1 MNRLECAVSSF
12 LGAVAVL
19 IATPVDADPLF
30 EADPGVS
37 FVGTYCIEKTTT
49 SSERKTRTTYREG
62 PCTLGR
68 TSRGFQIFGHDWGK
82 REYPLDEIGRS
93 IEVKRTLS
101 QLIVFKQ
108 GNSSLYVYASKPDER
123 P

>member
-1 MNRLECAVSSF
+1 MKHLHRSASSL

-19 IATPVDADPLF
+19 IASPIDADPLF
-30 EADPGVS
+30 EVDPGIS

-49 SSERKTRTTYREG
+49 SSKRAKRTTYREG
-62 PCTLGR
+62 PCTLGK
-68 TSRGFQIFGHDWGK
+68 SPRGFEIFGHDWGK

-93 IEVKRTLS
+93 IEVRRKLS
-101 QLIVFKQ
+101 QLIIFKQ
-108 GNSSLYVYASKPDER
+108 GNTSLYVYARKPYER

>member
-1 MNRLECAVSSF
+1 MKRLHRSASSL

-19 IATPVDADPLF
+19 IASPIDADPLF
-30 EADPGVS
+30 EVDPGIS

-49 SSERKTRTTYREG
+49 SSERKKRTMYREG

-68 TSRGFQIFGHDWGK
+68 SPRGFEIFGHDWGK

-93 IEVKRTLS
+93 IEVRRKLS
-101 QLIVFKQ
+101 QLIIFKQ
-108 GNSSLYVYASKPDER
+108 GNTSLYVYASKPYER